1 MKQYAQLS
9 MTLAPTLGFF
19 GCSALTPENAVK
31 IAIADDPNYA
41 MRQIAGNQFR
51 IYATDSKALMR
62 DIKEA
67 KRQYAKV
74 ANDLSGNV
82 AKQWSKEDV
91 SLPSAESYVKYSNN
105 YKSKATINFHS
116 GAIRIET
123 IDTSNPTKSREQAI
137 TNTLLLPQDPSKV
150 DLYSADD
157 FKHVYHQYT
166 ILVEKGKRDDWVDF
180 LTQKGIGTGV
190 HYPIPLYNQ
199 PIYKKLGIEGSA
211 PDAELAA
218 NHVISLPVHPSLT
231 QEDLDLV
238 IDAVKQ
244 ASDSFN

>member
-1 MKQYAQLS
+1 MSATKKGFSDKEMQKQ
-9 MTLAPTLGFF
+9 LG
-19 GCSALTPENAVK
+19 LKRYEPVW
-31 IAIADDPNYA
+31 A
-41 MRQIAGNQFR
+41 MMHKLR
-51 IYATDSKALMR
+51 K
-62 DIKEA
+62 
-67 KRQYAKV
+67 
-74 ANDLSGNV
+74 
-82 AKQWSKEDV
+82 
-91 SLPSAESYVKYSNN
+91 
-105 YKSKATINFHS
+105 
-116 GAIRIET
+116 
-123 IDTSNPTKSREQAI
+123 
-137 TNTLLLPQDPSKV
+137 
-150 DLYSADD
+150 
-157 FKHVYHQYT
+157 
-166 ILVEKGKRDDWVDF
+166 EKGKRDDWVDF